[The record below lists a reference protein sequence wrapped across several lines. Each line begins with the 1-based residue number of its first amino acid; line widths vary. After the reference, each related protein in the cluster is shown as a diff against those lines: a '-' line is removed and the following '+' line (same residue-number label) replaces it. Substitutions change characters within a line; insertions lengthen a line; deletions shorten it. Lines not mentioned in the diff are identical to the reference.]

1 MKKFIAMLLLF
12 TMCIGAF
19 VGCNN
24 NKNEANVDLENAK
37 TYVFNM
43 YNGGASKDE
52 AIKILKDKEVI
63 SSVPVDGVTYTIEWT
78 VNVTAGAADSVKIA
92 DGKNGNKL
100 VDITEGS
107 EEQIDFTLTATIKAP
122 NGETATVSFKFFVPK
137 TEKADITDGKVI
149 TLYNPSSESYV
160 TGKGILYTSSSG
172 SVKDELEISKNKADA
187 IALTLITNADGTVTF
202 KTADGKFL
210 YGDATHVKFVD
221 AEGQY
226 TKFTIEAAEG
236 GSYIKTAGLY
246 QNNPEKPQYLE
257 IYSGCLT
264 VYGIS
269 ATSDLAIYT
278 FVMQDAEGANGT
290 VVPPA
295 GSGNQGGNE
304 GGNDNTGDGGNTSA
318 APTLTPVTPV
328 AGTAYKFAFVQG
340 NKNAAYYL
348 IGVLKGYYMD
358 STDTFA
364 NGVDYYVEATTGGY
378 HFYCMVGGAKKYV
391 NVVVNGTHVNGVYED
406 AASTVYTYDETLKT
420 LVTKVDGTDYIFGT
434 KNSDTFTTLGPMK
447 VSDNPFY
454 AQFVTTAA
462 TPGSTGGNEGGNDN
476 TGDGGNTSAA
486 PTLTPVTPVA
496 GTAYKFAFVQGN
508 KNAAY
513 YLIGVLK
520 GYYMDSTDTF
530 ANGVDY
536 YVEAT
541 TGGYHFYCMVGGA
554 KKYVNVVVNGT
565 HVNGVY
571 EDAAST
577 VYTYDE
583 TLKTLVT
590 KVDGTDYI
598 FGTKNSDTFTTLGP
612 MKVSDNPFY
621 AQFVTTAA
629 TPGSTGGNEGGNQGG
644 NTNVPAGSITF
655 DFGANGSAGS
665 HQDGNDIGTTK
676 TYTSGNYTLEITA
689 GHKAYDGGFDKAGNS
704 IFKLGTS
711 SVVGT
716 VTFVVPDE
724 VKSVIVYA
732 ARYKGYADNNIVVIN
747 GTSYTL
753 TKNSDDG
760 QYEAITID
768 TTTNKTVTIASSTDA
783 AKPRCVINDIVWVI
797 G

>member
-462 TPGSTGGNEGGNDN
+462 TPGSTGGNEGGN
-476 TGDGGNTSAA
+476 
-486 PTLTPVTPVA
+486 
-496 GTAYKFAFVQGN
+496 
-508 KNAAY
+508 
-513 YLIGVLK
+513 
-520 GYYMDSTDTF
+520 
-530 ANGVDY
+530 
-536 YVEAT
+536 
-541 TGGYHFYCMVGGA
+541 
-554 KKYVNVVVNGT
+554 
-565 HVNGVY
+565 
-571 EDAAST
+571 
-577 VYTYDE
+577 
-583 TLKTLVT
+583 
-590 KVDGTDYI
+590 
-598 FGTKNSDTFTTLGP
+598 
-612 MKVSDNPFY
+612 
-621 AQFVTTAA
+621 
-629 TPGSTGGNEGGNQGG
+629 QGG